1 MGKSAKVL
9 IAVVVIAI
17 AVLIC
22 YNTLGKKGPVSTE
35 TDNTIVEENTVENEV
50 IEDNTVNNEVENEVV
65 NEVVENKVETP
76 SVPKSSANA
85 YESDSDVG
93 STNKKEEAIKL
104 VKEKW
109 GEDDTVSFTCDSITS
124 DGEYVVAVNSK
135 EKASVLNYFR
145 VNLEKKT
152 VVVDY

>member
-22 YNTLGKKGPVSTE
+22 YNTLGKKEPVSTE
-35 TDNTIVEENTVENEV
+35 TDNTVVEENT
-50 IEDNTVNNEVENEVV
+50 VENEVV

-124 DGEYVVAVNSK
+124 DGEYVVAVNSIQ
-135 EKASVLNYFR
+135 KASVLNYFR

>member
-9 IAVVVIAI
+9 IVVVVIAI

-22 YNTLGKKGPVSTE
+22 YNTFGKKEPAPVETE
-35 TDNTIVEENTVENEV
+35 NTVAEENAVENEVVEENTVS
-50 IEDNTVNNEVENEVV
+50 NEVENEVA

-93 STNKKEEAIKL
+93 STNRKEEAIKL

-124 DGEYVVAVNSK
+124 DGEYVVAVNSIQ
-135 EKASVLNYFR
+135 KASVLNYFR